1 MNYYIV
7 VKDFI
12 QEGCLAVNVDNGLFI
27 DSIDNFIAEK
37 NKKLEVVLLSK
48 PSAFMEYAPY
58 EFVDSIDE
66 LKERI
71 LQRF

>member
-7 VKDFI
+7 VKDFVK
-12 QEGCLAVNVDNGLFI
+12 EGCLALEVDNSLLI
-27 DSIDNFIAEK
+27 DSIDTFVEEK

-48 PSAFMEYAPY
+48 PSVFMEYAPY
-58 EFVDSIDE
+58 EFVDSVE
-66 LKERI
+66 EMKERI